1 MRLRHTN
8 TRRKEERCL
17 VRPNN
22 RDPVCSSDI
31 KGSIVK
37 VNIRCGEGKR
47 STTFAGDESVQR
59 ILHRLCCWFWRP
71 PRHDRQYWYHKQGVD
86 NHIFIEFNFRRQLGR
101 HFELACFATMEVH
114 GTVIFVLSV
123 TLWTVWV
130 VDGLMLGKG
139 ELRLVLPDTA
149 SNMQVALIMAVYAVV
164 YHTLLAMMLCKCEAM
179 DERVWRTRLPDS
191 CDRVRKVFPLPFV

>member
-1 MRLRHTN
+1 
-8 TRRKEERCL
+8 
-17 VRPNN
+17 
-22 RDPVCSSDI
+22 
-31 KGSIVK
+31 
-37 VNIRCGEGKR
+37 
-47 STTFAGDESVQR
+47 
-59 ILHRLCCWFWRP
+59 
-71 PRHDRQYWYHKQGVD
+71 
-86 NHIFIEFNFRRQLGR
+86 
-101 HFELACFATMEVH
+101 MEVH

>member
-71 PRHDRQYWYHKQGVD
+71 PRHDRQYWYHKQGVK
-86 NHIFIEFNFRRQLGR
+86 HISMNLIQYTSV
-101 HFELACFATMEVH
+101 AT
-114 GTVIFVLSV
+114 LSSPASR
-123 TLWTVWV
+123 LW
-130 VDGLMLGKG
+130 
-139 ELRLVLPDTA
+139 R
-149 SNMQVALIMAVYAVV
+149 SMAP
-164 YHTLLAMMLCKCEAM
+164 LSLC
-179 DERVWRTRLPDS
+179 
-191 CDRVRKVFPLPFV
+191 